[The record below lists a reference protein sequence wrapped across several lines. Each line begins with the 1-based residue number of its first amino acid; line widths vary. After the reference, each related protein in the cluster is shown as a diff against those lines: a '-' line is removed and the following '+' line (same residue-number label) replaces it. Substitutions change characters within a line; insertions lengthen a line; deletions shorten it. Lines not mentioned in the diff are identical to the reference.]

1 VRTLF
6 DTSVLVAAMVETH
19 SSHVLALT
27 AVQAVIGGDETGI
40 VSTHSLAE
48 LYSTLT
54 RMPLRPR
61 IDGPTA
67 WRMIERTVTQHFDL
81 VSLDAADYAEV
92 LKRLSTEGLVGGI
105 VYDAVIARAAEKADA
120 ERIWTLNAADFTRL
134 PLPNSIAIEAPE

>member
-1 VRTLF
+1 MRTLF

-19 SSHVLALT
+19 SSHVLALA
-27 AVQAVIGGDETGI
+27 AVQAVIGGDESGL

-54 RMPLRPR
+54 RMPLSPR

-81 VSLDAADYAEV
+81 VSLDAADYTEL
-92 LKRLSTEGLVGGI
+92 LKRLSMAGLVGGI
-105 VYDAVIARAAEKADA
+105 AYDAVIAHAAEKAAAD
-120 ERIWTLNAADFTRL
+120 RIWTLNTADFTRL
-134 PLPNSIAIEAPE
+134 RLPASIAVEAPE